1 MKLDKQTIFT
11 LGWKSLIVA
20 CILAG
25 YWLAVQPPSQKQ
37 DLGELGQPI
46 ESRPPEV
53 ITKKIVWRYSVVDGG
68 VHSEADIEAARAND
82 PIVDEHYRYTPRPD
96 RLVLIQAMAKG
107 YLSYRKGDQIYWT
120 KNQVEFTD
128 WVWAGDVGG
137 EFRPVIRARC
147 GNRVS
152 DVPMLPVEDKQPDL
166 DVLELDGL
174 MALADLPAINLL
186 DGLPM
191 VTELQT
197 KDAQDQQTP
206 IYQSDLGQTL
216 SRAPA
221 ILPLEWLPIDN
232 SVPLMP
238 WGGVVILPA
247 MGAGGPIA
255 SFGPVPEPGTWMV
268 GIAFVVGAI
277 GAKKN
282 TRRNQG

>member
-1 MKLDKQTIFT
+1 MTKQTIFA

-25 YWLAVQPPSQKQ
+25 YWLAVRPSSPKQ
-37 DLGELGQPI
+37 DLSELGQPI
-46 ESRPPEV
+46 ESHAPEV
-53 ITKKIVWRYSVVDGG
+53 ITKKIVWRYSVVEGG
-68 VHSEADIEAARAND
+68 VHTEADIEAARTND
-82 PIVDEHYRYTPRPD
+82 PIVDEHYRYTPKPEH
-96 RLVLIQAMAKG
+96 LALITAVVKG
-107 YLSYRKGDQIYWT
+107 YVSYRRGDQIYWT

-152 DVPMLPVEDKQPDL
+152 DVPMMPVEDKQPDL
-166 DVLELDGL
+166 DALELDGL

-186 DGLPM
+186 DGLSM
-191 VTELQT
+191 VTVLQP
-197 KDAQDQQTP
+197 DAQTL
-206 IYQSDLGQTL
+206 INTADLGQTL
-216 SRAPA
+216 ARAPE

-247 MGAGGPIA
+247 MGSGGLTA
-255 SFGPVPEPGTWMV
+255 NFGPVPEPGTWMV
-268 GIAFVVGAI
+268 GIAFVVGAL